1 MCTFKGA
8 CVNILSNKFAPWG
21 DWCVDLFPKEERK
34 KESSQTQ
41 GMKLLE
47 QQGGNRRGKQKQI
60 HLKIKFEVETVRSQS
75 GSTHLALLQ

>member
-1 MCTFKGA
+1 M
-8 CVNILSNKFAPWG
+8 
-21 DWCVDLFPKEERK
+21 DLFPKEERK

>member
-1 MCTFKGA
+1 M
-8 CVNILSNKFAPWG
+8 
-21 DWCVDLFPKEERK
+21 DLFPKEERK

-60 HLKIKFEVETVRSQS
+60 HWKINLKQTNMQQLILGLNLVQS
-75 GSTHLALLQ
+75 TNLALLQ